1 MNTICALNIVTS
13 SKDYSMER
21 IILQRRNLTNTT
33 STGWSRSTPTVRSH
47 VNSMYLWCCAVCYAQ
62 LCPTLCNP
70 MDCSPPGSS
79 VHGIFQAGI
88 LECIAISS
96 SRGSCQPRDQTRIS
110 CIGRQILYHWTT
122 WEAMYL
128 WCDMIKAEL
137 HFFGL
142 PSQNIQLQSKHEEKY
157 QKDPSWG
164 KFYKLPE

>member
-13 SKDYSMER
+13 SKDYCMER

-33 STGWSRSTPTVRSH
+33 LTRWSRSTPIISH
-47 VNSMYLWCCAVCYAQ
+47 VNSMCLWCCAVCCAQ
-62 LCPTLCNP
+62 LCPTLCNT

-79 VHGIFQAGI
+79 VHGIFQARI

-96 SRGSCQPRDQTRIS
+96 SRGSSRPRDQTRIS
-110 CIGRQILYHWTT
+110 FIGRQILYRWAT

-142 PSQNIQLQSKHEEKY
+142 PSQNIQLQSNHEEKY
-157 QKDPSWG
+157 QKDPSRG